1 MHAVVREVESI
12 AIVFIQSSFIHNNNN
27 NYYCSCI
34 QVHVYYF
41 NSPHIAPPSV
51 AVPFGVQALCSAVVW
66 YSHAE
71 VSCAEGTAA
80 VNGYEVQFYD
90 PNFIQSN
97 VTRYVGTNRTFYGI
111 TEEDRL
117 AGENTHVQVS

>member
-1 MHAVVREVESI
+1 MVRGVESI
-12 AIVFIQSSFIHNNNN
+12 TIVFIQSSFIRNN
-27 NYYCSCI
+27 SCI
-34 QVHVYYF
+34 HVYCF
-41 NSPHIAPPSV
+41 NSSHIAPPSV

-66 YSHAE
+66 YSPAE
-71 VSCAEGTAA
+71 VSCAEGT
-80 VNGYEVQFYD
+80 VNGYEVRFYD